1 MTTKELTAIV
11 TANSLAMAEHTK
23 AMAEHGRAMAELNK
37 SQAEN
42 SKSIAQLVQNS
53 LILHD
58 SIKSLET
65 TALAHDAQIDE
76 LIEGHKSLQKEWE
89 AYLRRQPRT

>member
-1 MTTKELTAIV
+1 MTNEELTAIV
-11 TANSLAMAEHTK
+11 NQQNVTLAEI
-23 AMAEHGRAMAELNK
+23 N
-37 SQAEN
+37 QAL
-42 SKSIAQLVQNS
+42 AQMLRNS